1 MSQST
6 PTVDST
12 VPAGFT
18 VEPQKQHRWLKRFLG
33 EWTYESEMP
42 AQGGQ
47 PAHKVTG
54 IERVRA
60 IGDLWVVGES
70 NGEMPGAGPATSVIT
85 LGYDPD
91 RKRFVGTWIGSMMTH
106 MWVYDGELD
115 PAERVLTLTSQGP
128 SMSGD
133 GTMSTYQDVV
143 EFKNDNHRVLTARVR
158 NNNGTWQE
166 FMTMEF
172 RRNM

>member
-6 PTVDST
+6 PTVESAA
-12 VPAGFT
+12 PAEGSA
-18 VEPQKQHRWLKRFLG
+18 EPQKQHRWLQRFVG
-33 EWTYESEMP
+33 EWTYESEVP
-42 AQGGQ
+42 AQGGE

-70 NGEMPGAGPATSVIT
+70 NGEVPGAGHATSIIT

-91 RKRFVGTWIGSMMTH
+91 RKRFLGSWIGSMMTH
-106 MWVYDGELD
+106 MWIYDGELD
-115 PAERVLTLTSQGP
+115 AAERVLTLTSQGP

-143 EFKNDNHRVLTARVR
+143 EFKNDDHRVLTARVR
-158 NNNGTWQE
+158 NADGMWQE
-166 FMTMEF
+166 FMTMDF
-172 RRNM
+172 HRK

>member
-12 VPAGFT
+12 APAGST

-70 NGEMPGAGPATSVIT
+70 NGEMPGAGPATSIIT

-106 MWVYDGELD
+106 MWVYSGELD
-115 PAERVLTLTSQGP
+115 SAERVLTLTSEGP
-128 SMSGD
+128 SMSNE

-158 NNNGTWQE
+158 NNDGTWQE

-172 RRNM
+172 RRK

>member
-6 PTVDST
+6 PTVESAA
-12 VPAGFT
+12 PAEGSA
-18 VEPQKQHRWLKRFLG
+18 EPQKQHRWLQRFVG

-42 AQGGQ
+42 AQGGE

-70 NGEMPGAGPATSVIT
+70 NGEMPGAGHATSIIP

-106 MWVYDGELD
+106 MWIYDGELD
-115 PAERVLTLTSQGP
+115 AAERVLTLTSQGP

-133 GTMSTYQDVV
+133 GTMSSYQDVV
-143 EFKNDNHRVLTARVR
+143 EFKNDDHRVLTARVR
-158 NNNGTWQE
+158 NADGTWQE
-166 FMTMEF
+166 FMTMDF
-172 RRNM
+172 HRK

>member
-6 PTVDST
+6 PTVESAA
-12 VPAGFT
+12 PAEGSA
-18 VEPQKQHRWLKRFLG
+18 EPQKQHRWLQRFVG
-33 EWTYESEMP
+33 EWTYESEVP
-42 AQGGQ
+42 AQGGE

-70 NGEMPGAGPATSVIT
+70 NGEVPGAGHATSIIT

-91 RKRFVGTWIGSMMTH
+91 RKRFLGTWIGSMMTH
-106 MWVYDGELD
+106 MWIYDGELD
-115 PAERVLTLTSQGP
+115 AAERVLTLTSQGP

-143 EFKNDNHRVLTARVR
+143 EFKNDDHRVLTARVR
-158 NNNGTWQE
+158 HADGTWQK
-166 FMTMEF
+166 FMTMDF
-172 RRNM
+172 HRK